1 MGCHH
6 ESQTALGCHQL
17 LSKLE
22 PERIRLRPKG
32 WQSSRGLWETEDIMR
47 TPELTDVGWLGP
59 RIEMDDASHRFG
71 KCSECHEIICVE
83 KAVTDTQNT
92 QPETTE
98 MLYKVFRTH
107 VKLKHSE
114 DFSQAARS
122 A

>member
-1 MGCHH
+1 
-6 ESQTALGCHQL
+6 
-17 LSKLE
+17 
-22 PERIRLRPKG
+22 
-32 WQSSRGLWETEDIMR
+32 MR

-59 RIEMDDASHRFG
+59 RYEMDSASHRFG

-114 DFSQAARS
+114 PFSQTAAGIVREATERDS
-122 A
+122 

>member
-1 MGCHH
+1 LKSTGLA
-6 ESQTALGCHQL
+6 SL
-17 LSKLE
+17 
-22 PERIRLRPKG
+22 I
-32 WQSSRGLWETEDIMR
+32 GLWETGDMK

-59 RIEMDDASHRFG
+59 KYEMDGASHRFG
-71 KCSECHEIICVE
+71 KCSECHEVICVE

-114 DFSQAARS
+114 DFSQSAARS